1 MNDIVERIIQLIKE
15 RGITEYQLCKDCG
28 ISQSTF
34 TTWKTED
41 RVPHTM
47 RLKTIADYLNVSIDY
62 LVNGTTE
69 TPTYYLNPEAAE
81 IAQELLTRP
90 ELKVL
95 FKASRKVSAEDLK
108 LVQGMIDRLTG
119 GENE

>member
-15 RGITEYQLCKDCG
+15 RGITEYQLCKACG

-69 TPTYYLNPEAAE
+69 TPTYYINPEAAE